1 MRQKSP
7 KQAISL
13 LEPPYLAWK
22 ERYIQQILFGFSFA
36 WLWGFLNLVT
46 VNKKKLSRQQ

>member
-22 ERYIQQILFGFSFA
+22 EKYVQQVLMGFSFA
-36 WLWGFLNLVT
+36 WLWSFLNLAT
-46 VNKKKLSRQQ
+46 VNKNRLARNQ